1 MSKINEIQKAIL
13 ELDGGSY
20 QKLLDMYLFERYSY
34 DNIQP
39 RGMQLGTNKPV
50 KGIPDSFVAHSD
62 GEYSL
67 IMYGTVQA
75 QSFKKMKED
84 ILKCLDVKQTGIS
97 IEYIKEIICCFT
109 STNLSPG
116 EHKELISLFTV
127 VKLIGIGE
135 LATDLCLKY
144 QYIAKTMLG
153 IALDT
158 DQILPVSEFIRRHY
172 ESPISTEL
180 SRELIGRDEDLDFI
194 LSQLS
199 TNDVV
204 LIKGQSG
211 IGKTNFALRIV
222 EMFAEKNNYILKCIL
237 SNGLSIYEDIS
248 VHFKDTN
255 DTIILIDDANALMH
269 LPHIIRLTT
278 DSARKSKTKIVLTV
292 RDYASVIVE
301 NEIGKF
307 AIPYVYKLSELEKDD
322 IKRILSSRFQIN
334 SIDLVNRILN
344 IAAGN
349 IRLAIMAG
357 EAYKRKEYNKIDNA
371 IDIYKM
377 YYLDFVNKMNDID
390 LKVAT
395 IIALYKV
402 IQIKENHIGYE
413 LASLCGISEND
424 FKEGCYKLHKQEIVD
439 IYQDLAVSFSNESL
453 GNYLMYYSIYE
464 SKEIPIEEIISIS
477 FPKHKERLIYMF
489 NTVAQLFPTQENIN
503 YMCNVTKDIW
513 NSKYKD
519 SELQAEFMKSFQGL
533 IPLEGLQYIKNSIS
547 KLSKEK
553 INLVDYNFS
562 NVNNNDI
569 KSDLINM
576 LGIYKHSGYLKE
588 SAELLLQHLDYINE
602 DNLVVHA
609 YQREDYDSKRETAQD
624 IFLFIKNSWT
634 IDQNSHKNDYIN
646 EIELINFLW
655 NLFEVNEDLNV
666 GTILIWLCEIYLQF
680 KFSHVESDGNKGI
693 IFSEFGLLSTNNL
706 LSLRKYCIVILGNLY
721 SNMSLKSQVFKTLL
735 KYKPILNESGTNKD
749 IIISDFKEFNTIIDN
764 VILGLE
770 FDECVI
776 YYHYFTE
783 ANRVNEDTD
792 KLRKFEKNQLFI
804 IYLILSMSYHDGYF
818 TSKDIG
824 YDDFEIF
831 KREKIRELINQND
844 NSAFTKMIAFM
855 QSKNNA
861 EINWEFS
868 GGVRYLLE
876 ELKLKNIILSLDFY
890 KQILYIVNDG
900 YNSSYIVSSIEN
912 QLGFEKALEF
922 FDNPSIPNSQML
934 KTKLILYSKSHKKQE
949 KLIETLDYEPKEIKY
964 IVSINELF
972 EICHD
977 NTKIIQEY
985 VDKLDSLS
993 KKNPNFIKEFLRPL
1007 QVEGD
1012 ELDRFFVEINSGHDN
1027 KKFQRIFLFAIIH
1040 DGNFDYK
1047 NRILSFILEKDDEFL
1062 GEYVDLALKNNISDM
1077 FGKLSVIW
1085 SMQNYIKLA
1094 ECIFERIS
1102 AADKKEKIFLS
1113 FEKYNSF
1120 LIDSDSSNS
1129 WILSYI
1135 DTNNNQINLMR
1146 LLFNLLSSLNSD
1158 RRKLFILKY
1167 LSLNKD
1173 FNHFNQI
1180 YLFPMSKSWSGSEVP
1195 IIEEEID
1202 FIKFIRDSLDGIDYI
1217 EHRVYL
1223 EGIIDSKNKYLK
1235 KVLYEEYLE
1244 HL

>member
-20 QKLLDMYLFERYSY
+20 QKLIDMYLFERYSY

-194 LSQLS
+194 LSQLN

-255 DTIILIDDANALMH
+255 DTIILIDDANALMN

-477 FPKHKERLIYMF
+477 FPKH
-489 NTVAQLFPTQENIN
+489 
-503 YMCNVTKDIW
+503 
-513 NSKYKD
+513 
-519 SELQAEFMKSFQGL
+519 
-533 IPLEGLQYIKNSIS
+533 
-547 KLSKEK
+547 
-553 INLVDYNFS
+553 
-562 NVNNNDI
+562 
-569 KSDLINM
+569 
-576 LGIYKHSGYLKE
+576 
-588 SAELLLQHLDYINE
+588 
-602 DNLVVHA
+602 
-609 YQREDYDSKRETAQD
+609 
-624 IFLFIKNSWT
+624 
-634 IDQNSHKNDYIN
+634 
-646 EIELINFLW
+646 
-655 NLFEVNEDLNV
+655 
-666 GTILIWLCEIYLQF
+666 
-680 KFSHVESDGNKGI
+680 
-693 IFSEFGLLSTNNL
+693 
-706 LSLRKYCIVILGNLY
+706 
-721 SNMSLKSQVFKTLL
+721 
-735 KYKPILNESGTNKD
+735 
-749 IIISDFKEFNTIIDN
+749 
-764 VILGLE
+764 
-770 FDECVI
+770 
-776 YYHYFTE
+776 
-783 ANRVNEDTD
+783 
-792 KLRKFEKNQLFI
+792 
-804 IYLILSMSYHDGYF
+804 
-818 TSKDIG
+818 
-824 YDDFEIF
+824 
-831 KREKIRELINQND
+831 
-844 NSAFTKMIAFM
+844 
-855 QSKNNA
+855 
-861 EINWEFS
+861 
-868 GGVRYLLE
+868 
-876 ELKLKNIILSLDFY
+876 
-890 KQILYIVNDG
+890 
-900 YNSSYIVSSIEN
+900 
-912 QLGFEKALEF
+912 
-922 FDNPSIPNSQML
+922 
-934 KTKLILYSKSHKKQE
+934 
-949 KLIETLDYEPKEIKY
+949 
-964 IVSINELF
+964 
-972 EICHD
+972 
-977 NTKIIQEY
+977 
-985 VDKLDSLS
+985 
-993 KKNPNFIKEFLRPL
+993 
-1007 QVEGD
+1007 
-1012 ELDRFFVEINSGHDN
+1012 
-1027 KKFQRIFLFAIIH
+1027 
-1040 DGNFDYK
+1040 
-1047 NRILSFILEKDDEFL
+1047 
-1062 GEYVDLALKNNISDM
+1062 
-1077 FGKLSVIW
+1077 
-1085 SMQNYIKLA
+1085 
-1094 ECIFERIS
+1094 
-1102 AADKKEKIFLS
+1102 
-1113 FEKYNSF
+1113 
-1120 LIDSDSSNS
+1120 
-1129 WILSYI
+1129 
-1135 DTNNNQINLMR
+1135 
-1146 LLFNLLSSLNSD
+1146 
-1158 RRKLFILKY
+1158 
-1167 LSLNKD
+1167 
-1173 FNHFNQI
+1173 
-1180 YLFPMSKSWSGSEVP
+1180 
-1195 IIEEEID
+1195 
-1202 FIKFIRDSLDGIDYI
+1202 
-1217 EHRVYL
+1217 
-1223 EGIIDSKNKYLK
+1223 
-1235 KVLYEEYLE
+1235 
-1244 HL
+1244 